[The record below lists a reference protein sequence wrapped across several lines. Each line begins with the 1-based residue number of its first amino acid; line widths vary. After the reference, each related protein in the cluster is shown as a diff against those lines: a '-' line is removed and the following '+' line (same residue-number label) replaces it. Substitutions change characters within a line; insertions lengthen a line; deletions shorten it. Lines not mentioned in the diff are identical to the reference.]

1 MFDSYKAVNSRAPMR
16 ISFGGGGSE
25 LSPYVDNFGGAV
37 LSASIG
43 IYAHVTI
50 RKESNSSGVSFTS
63 QELGTSL
70 KSIDFENTELI
81 SVPDE
86 FRLSFACM
94 KQALLLRGLKQI
106 DGLHIITGSEAP
118 VGSGLGSSSVLTVAI
133 LKALDNLLEMNWTQT
148 QLARE
153 AHTVERVSLGLAGG
167 LQDHYAAAFGGV
179 NFIEFTKEKEGL
191 VNPINLDRSTV
202 NALESSLILLYT
214 GTSRNSSQ
222 IIEAQNASLIKNP
235 EENNKIFHDLKENAV
250 LMKKS
255 IENGNIEQLGK
266 LLHNSWILKKSSSS
280 KITNQKID
288 ETYETA
294 LQLGAYGGK
303 ISGAGG
309 GGFMMLL
316 VPPNL
321 KITIAKAL
329 KVEEAIVF
337 PTNLVKMGAESWR
350 SI

>member
-1 MFDSYKAVNSRAPMR
+1 MR

-50 RKESNSSGVSFTS
+50 LKERKTSGVSFTS

-70 KSIDFENTELI
+70 RNIDIESTELL
-81 SVPDE
+81 SVPNE

-94 KQALLLRGLKQI
+94 KHVLQINGLKQI
-106 DGLHIITGSEAP
+106 EGLHIITGSEAP

-133 LKALDNLLEMNWTQT
+133 LKALGDILEINWTQT
-148 QLARE
+148 QLAKE
-153 AHTVERVSLGLAGG
+153 AHKVERVSLGLAGG
-167 LQDHYAAAFGGV
+167 LQDHYAAAFGGI

-191 VNPINLDRSTV
+191 VNPIRLDRSTV
-202 NALESSLILLYT
+202 NAIESSLILLYT
-214 GTSRNSSQ
+214 GTSRDSSQ
-222 IIEAQNASLIKNP
+222 IIEAQNASLITNP
-235 EENNKIFHDLKENAV
+235 EENTKIFHELKETAL

-255 IENGNIEQLGK
+255 IEDGNIEQLGK
-266 LLHNSWILKKSSSS
+266 LLHKSWILKKSSSS
-280 KITNQKID
+280 KISNKKID
-288 ETYETA
+288 ETYESA
-294 LQLGAYGGK
+294 LKLGAYGGK

-321 KITIAKAL
+321 KIKIAKAL

-350 SI
+350 SP

>member
-1 MFDSYKAVNSRAPMR
+1 MR
-16 ISFGGGGSE
+16 LSFGGGGSE

-43 IYAHVTI
+43 LYAHVTI
-50 RKESNSSGVSFTS
+50 LKESNSLGVSFTS

-70 KSIDFENTELI
+70 KNVDIEDTEMV

-86 FRLSFACM
+86 FRLSFACIRHV
-94 KQALLLRGLKQI
+94 LRFRGLKRI
-106 DGLHIITGSEAP
+106 DGLHIVTGSEAP

-133 LKALDNLLEMNWTQT
+133 LKALGDLFETNWTQT
-148 QLARE
+148 QLAKE
-153 AHTVERVSLGLAGG
+153 AHTVERISLGLAGG

-191 VNPINLDRSTV
+191 VNPVRLDRSKV

-214 GTSRNSSQ
+214 GTSRDSSQ
-222 IIEAQNASLIKNP
+222 IIEAQNASLITNP
-235 EENNKIFHDLKENAV
+235 EKNINIFHELKETAV

-255 IENGNIEQLGK
+255 IENGDIEQLGK
-266 LLHNSWILKKSSSS
+266 YLHHSWILKKSSSN
-280 KITNQKID
+280 KITNKKID
-288 ETYETA
+288 ETYEAA

-316 VPPNL
+316 VPPSL
-321 KITIAKAL
+321 KIKIAKAL
-329 KVEEAIVF
+329 RSEEAIVF
-337 PTNLVKMGAESWR
+337 PTNFVKMGAESWR
-350 SI
+350 SN

>member
-1 MFDSYKAVNSRAPMR
+1 MR

-50 RKESNSSGVSFTS
+50 LKESNSFGVSFTS
-63 QELGTSL
+63 QELGTTIKNLDIES
-70 KSIDFENTELI
+70 TELV

-86 FRLSFACM
+86 FRLSIACM
-94 KQALLLRGLKQI
+94 KHVLLLRGLKQI

-133 LKALDNLLEMNWTQT
+133 LKALGDLLEIDWTQT
-148 QLARE
+148 QLAKE
-153 AHTVERVSLGLAGG
+153 AYAVERVSLGLAGG
-167 LQDHYAAAFGGV
+167 LQDHYAAAFGGI

-191 VNPINLDRSTV
+191 VNPIRLDRSTI

-214 GTSRNSSQ
+214 GTSRDSSE
-222 IIEAQNASLIKNP
+222 IIEAQNASLITNP
-235 EENNKIFHDLKENAV
+235 EENTHIFHELKKTAV

-255 IENGNIEQLGK
+255 IENGNIEQLGEQ
-266 LLHNSWILKKSSSS
+266 LHKSWILKKSSSS
-280 KITNQKID
+280 KITNQKIN
-288 ETYETA
+288 ETYEAA

-321 KITIAKAL
+321 KIKIAKAL
-329 KVEEAIVF
+329 KAEEAIVF
-337 PTNLVKMGAESWR
+337 PTNLVNMGAESWR
-350 SI
+350 SN

>member
-1 MFDSYKAVNSRAPMR
+1 MR

-50 RKESNSSGVSFTS
+50 LKESESLGVSFTS
-63 QELGTSL
+63 QEIGTSL
-70 KSIDFENTELI
+70 KNIDIESTELT
-81 SVPDE
+81 SVPNE

-94 KQALLLRGLKQI
+94 KHVFLLRGLKQL

-133 LKALDNLLEMNWTQT
+133 LKALGDLLEINWTQT
-148 QLARE
+148 QLAKE

-167 LQDHYAAAFGGV
+167 LQDHYAAAFGGI
-179 NFIEFTKEKEGL
+179 NFIEFTRDKEGL
-191 VNPINLDRSTV
+191 VNPIRLDRSIL

-214 GTSRNSSQ
+214 GTSRDSSQ
-222 IIEAQNASLIKNP
+222 IIEAQNASLITNP
-235 EENNKIFHDLKENAV
+235 EENIKIFHELKETAV
-250 LMKKS
+250 AMKKS

-266 LLHNSWILKKSSSS
+266 QLHKSWILKKSSSS

-288 ETYETA
+288 ETYQTA
-294 LQLGAYGGK
+294 LRLGAYGGK

-337 PTNLVKMGAESWR
+337 PTNLVKIGAESWR
-350 SI
+350 ST